1 MKTRQVCKHLV
12 SGAQDCLYTLHRAL
26 GLSYVQERTVKRHTA
41 RLPAA
46 SSERISF
53 IRFEKKK
60 KRKKKKDTLG
70 TSSASIVPGRRN
82 AHERSRNLARC
93 MECIY
98 VQGGR
103 PSTNRVASS

>member
-12 SGAQDCLYTLHRAL
+12 PG
-26 GLSYVQERTVKRHTA
+26 A
-41 RLPAA
+41 RLSLHASSCTRSVVCTGAHGEETHGEAA
-46 SSERISF
+46 SSIERTHLIHSF
-53 IRFEKKK
+53 RKKK
-60 KRKKKKDTLG
+60 EKEKKKDTLG

>member
-12 SGAQDCLYTLHRAL
+12 SRRKIVYTLHRAL
-26 GLSYVQERTVKRHTA
+26 GLSYVQERTAKRHGE
-41 RLPAA
+41 AA
-46 SSERISF
+46 SSIERTHLIHSF
-53 IRFEKKK
+53 RKKK
-60 KRKKKKDTLG
+60 EKEKKKDTLG